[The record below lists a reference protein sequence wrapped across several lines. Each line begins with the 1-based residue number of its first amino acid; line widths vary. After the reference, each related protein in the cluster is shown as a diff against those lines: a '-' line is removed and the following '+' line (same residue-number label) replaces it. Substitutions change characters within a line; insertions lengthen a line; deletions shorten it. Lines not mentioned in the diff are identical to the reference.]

1 MIFAISTQTTLS
13 LSYSKLEYSPS
24 RNLKSNTSAGKS
36 SLCFSESWFGE
47 GNLKLG
53 LPETR
58 LASESSTQNTPWNST
73 LSSAETAKAKV
84 PKTQSTPKTGQRYPD
99 LDAPKLCWILMPIS
113 HYQYQPK
120 TRGWERTTVRV
131 GSQNF
136 QQLLTKVLV
145 KWREGKRSQTNLTG
159 NIISMHS
166 WLLPGTNWNS
176 ILLIS
181 SCPWTLKGKSNLSD
195 LDLDCKQCKKA
206 NPL

>member
-36 SLCFSESWFGE
+36 SLCFSESWIGE

-120 TRGWERTTVRV
+120 NQRV
-131 GSQNF
+131 GKDNSPGGF
-136 QQLLTKVLV
+136 TKFPAAVKPKLESEREARLTWAEILFHYTADCY
-145 KWREGKRSQTNLTG
+145 RA
-159 NIISMHS
+159 
-166 WLLPGTNWNS
+166 GTHQK
-176 ILLIS
+176 I
-181 SCPWTLKGKSNLSD
+181 
-195 LDLDCKQCKKA
+195 
-206 NPL
+206 

>member
-24 RNLKSNTSAGKS
+24 RNLNSNTSAGKS

-84 PKTQSTPKTGQRYPD
+84 PKTQSTPNTGQRYPD
-99 LDAPKLCWILMPIS
+99 LDAPKLCWILMQNFLLPIS
-113 HYQYQPK
+113 YLFTPLPLKHQC
-120 TRGWERTTVRV
+120 R
-131 GSQNF
+131 
-136 QQLLTKVLV
+136 
-145 KWREGKRSQTNLTG
+145 
-159 NIISMHS
+159 HS
-166 WLLPGTNWNS
+166 WQRHNAQSRPVYVLY
-176 ILLIS
+176 
-181 SCPWTLKGKSNLSD
+181 KGR
-195 LDLDCKQCKKA
+195 Q
-206 NPL
+206 PVPQ